1 MESFT
6 TKVESL
12 EQSRIMDIALEMQKQ
27 GHKRLSEELLEE
39 VLPIPL
45 PESASNED
53 LTTLVPEKLFLPYL
67 V

>member
-1 MESFT
+1 
-6 TKVESL
+6 
-12 EQSRIMDIALEMQKQ
+12 MDIALEMQKQ

-53 LTTLVPEKLFLPYL
+53 LTTLVLEKLFLPYL